1 MHTAFEVHSFSR
13 NNSAFYDFIASVIKA
28 PQAVVAGAESVF
40 DGGIAVNQRQSA
52 LAFHAY

>member
-13 NNSAFYDFIASVIKA
+13 NNSAVYDFIASVIKA
-28 PQAVVAGAESVF
+28 PQAVVAGAESVL